1 MKYLIYTDAIQ
12 DRTSLMDIEKRLV
25 LVDTE
30 IDAISIQIQLIT
42 EAESKMKI
50 MPDQRTGYEHCF
62 SMIIEVSAKLET
74 NRDAYGWVQRAISI
88 EREEL
93 ESDAYVYDTLSNLR
107 VFSCYSDGVT
117 SIRAK
122 ESCLSQLS
130 VGKGAYH

>member
-1 MKYLIYTDAIQ
+1 
-12 DRTSLMDIEKRLV
+12 MDIEKRLV